1 MRVIT
6 HPNLIEKY
14 QNIFKQN
21 LMSVS
26 NQVIN
31 CNVGYMGGSLDAD
44 VIWLED
50 YGIWYYP
57 RVLENKYWNAFE
69 ISKPNVGKSVSI
81 TGEINFPLI
90 GINRSINS
98 VFVESDGKV
107 FIVHRGRMGGGKK
120 GVGQSLFFNNYRG
133 DYCEFNDGEKILT
146 GALVASLFSDD
157 FVAQI
162 SRFIK
167 EYNRIKG
174 LTANNT
180 SEPPEDENDDGSFS
194 EEFGGKRRGYTF
206 SEIIEASCNHGIVV
220 NACAEYLKEK
230 GYTVKNDK
238 HRDLVLLDAHQHE
251 RIIFEFKTDV
261 STTSIYCAIGQLLF
275 HKKEQLPHTKYIMV
289 IPDGEVNKIRIRLS
303 KLNIELITYKMNGNI
318 VSFIGLENTLED
330 IL

>member
-6 HPNLIEKY
+6 DPNLIEEY
-14 QNIFKQN
+14 QNVLNHK
-21 LMSVS
+21 LMSLS

-31 CNVGYMGGSLDAD
+31 CNVGYMGGSLDVD

-50 YGIWYYP
+50 YGIWYYS
-57 RVLENKYWNAFE
+57 RALENKYWNAFG
-69 ISKPNVGKSVSI
+69 ISKPNVGKGVSI
-81 TGEINFPLI
+81 TGEINFPLS
-90 GINRSINS
+90 GINRLINS
-98 VFVESDGKV
+98 SFVESDGKV

-133 DYCEFNDGEKILT
+133 DLCEFNDGERILT

-162 SRFIK
+162 SRFVK
-167 EYNRIKG
+167 EYNRIKE
-174 LTANNT
+174 LTANHT
-180 SEPPEDENDDGSFS
+180 SESSVDENDGGFS
-194 EEFGGKRRGYTF
+194 EEFGGKRKGYTF

-238 HRDLVLLDAHQHE
+238 HRDLVLLDAQQRE

-275 HKKEQLPHTKYIMV
+275 HKKEQLPHKKYV
-289 IPDGEVNKIRIRLS
+289 IVLPYGVMSKIRDRLS
-303 KLNIELITYKMNGNI
+303 SLHIELITYTMDSNN
-318 VSFIGLENTLED
+318 VSFVGLEKTLED
-330 IL
+330 VQ